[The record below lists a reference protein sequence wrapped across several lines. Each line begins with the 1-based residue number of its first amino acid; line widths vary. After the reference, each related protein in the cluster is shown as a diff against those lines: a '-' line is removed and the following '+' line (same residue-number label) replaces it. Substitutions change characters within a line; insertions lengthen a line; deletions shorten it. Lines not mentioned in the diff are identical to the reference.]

1 MDWNFGGCS
10 SVWYCISLLGS
21 AVLSDW
27 SFVAS
32 VQSLVIVSHIMLVFV
47 WWSLLLTRD
56 VYTDIRDV
64 ITELILMGDSS

>member
-32 VQSLVIVSHIMLVFV
+32 VRSLAIVSHIMLVFV

-56 VYTDIRDV
+56 VYTNIRGV
-64 ITELILMGDSS
+64 ITEVILMGDCS

>member
-32 VQSLVIVSHIMLVFV
+32 ARILVIVSHIMFV
-47 WWSLLLTRD
+47 WCSLLLTRD

-64 ITELILMGDSS
+64 IAELILTGDSS

>member
-27 SFVAS
+27 SFVALARI
-32 VQSLVIVSHIMLVFV
+32 LVIVSHIMFV
-47 WWSLLLTRD
+47 WCSLLLTRD

>member
-10 SVWYCISLLGS
+10 AVWYCISLLGS

-32 VQSLVIVSHIMLVFV
+32 ARILVIVSHIMFV
-47 WWSLLLTRD
+47 WCSLLLTRD

-64 ITELILMGDSS
+64 ITELILMGDCS

>member
-21 AVLSDW
+21 AVLYNW

-32 VQSLVIVSHIMLVFV
+32 ARILVIVSLIMFV
-47 WWSLLLTRD
+47 WCSLLLTRD

-64 ITELILMGDSS
+64 ITELILMGDCS